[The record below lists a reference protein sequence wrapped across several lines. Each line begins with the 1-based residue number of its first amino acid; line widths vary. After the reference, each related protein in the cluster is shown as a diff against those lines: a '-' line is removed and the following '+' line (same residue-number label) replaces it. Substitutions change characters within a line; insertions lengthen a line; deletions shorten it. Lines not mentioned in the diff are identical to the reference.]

1 MSLIAHYKLDG
12 DAKDSLGNYDGNIV
26 GSPSWTNGKLGLCY
40 DNTSGANTGVEL
52 MRYNDAKKYDYT
64 HSISFW
70 FMSTTS
76 NSNTGNRI
84 FSRDFSEYGPKVGI
98 HQDRNPNSIYYI
110 NKDIE
115 LNKWYHLVL
124 TTKDGINYDWYI
136 NGEYF
141 ISNSEPF
148 DGTARPWVIGGNTE
162 GDGDISGNHFVG
174 KIDDLRIYDHALS
187 VKEVKELNQAK
198 VLHYKFND
206 FQEPTENLISE
217 DGINFET
224 YSGYPSSF
232 IITRVSDDN
241 SPSGYAAE
249 MTFLDNASRYGRS
262 RFGTN
267 TNIPNSGFLYV
278 SIVAKV
284 ESGPSG
290 TVKPSVYTG
299 KTWYDLLPMDN
310 DSIFITSTYRRFGAY
325 VEIGTG
331 SGGPNPA
338 FSAAFRYGTSQGQKV
353 RWHSPQL
360 EKKSYATP
368 FTNNIRNGKIN
379 DFSEQGNHAN
389 LSLNNTPKW
398 AENSKLGGG
407 CYEFDGDADR
417 ITTNNYIN
425 FENKSWSVCSWVK
438 PLSSS
443 NYTHIFTSDSSQS
456 DFTCK
461 ISKNLEPYF
470 YSTQGRTY
478 VNDKKI
484 NINEWSHLCY
494 MYDGNSLKIYINGIL
509 EIQENNITLNIPN
522 RKFRIQGGS
531 EEYNKALHDDVR
543 IYATAL
549 STDEVKNIYQ
559 NKASLDNIGNLYSYE
574 FVEPEEKVLIK
585 EQYYTATT
593 RLRSASPPAELD
605 YSDWVEGDSTLG
617 VIILEG
623 WVYLTT
629 TSIIPS
635 RVEFT
640 RVNNDEGLTFNF
652 TSSNTKI
659 VYPNSSWT
667 TGWNY
672 VTVKNPTYRSPSV
685 TDWSNM
691 NRLEI
696 YKNGSNDSTQQIGFK
711 NLKLRKNYDNQPIK
725 KSFQNN
731 GQVKTLE
738 FTESS
743 NFSKSDYLDYTQ
755 WNLNTNGSQGSF
767 SRNGGNNENK
777 IILYP
782 NPWGVIVPTWQCIPD
797 SNSNADGG
805 WNASFNSN
813 HTEKLRF
820 SVFVKRTGSKNG
832 TTYLGS
838 ENSNHT
844 LRLNGNVNS
853 NPYFWSGDPPN
864 LDEWYLMVGVIHS
877 SSYSGGD
884 TGYAGMYDLGNNR
897 VINFTEYKWAAG
909 ETIQEMRAYLYYCT
923 DTDVRQ
929 YFLYPRVDIMDGTE
943 PSINDLLQGKE
954 MLVRHSNKGMSIFDN
969 QIKTNHQ
976 LIE

>member
-12 DAKDSLGNYDGNIV
+12 DAKDSLGNYDGIIN
-26 GSPSWTNGKLGLCY
+26 GSGSWGFGKLG
-40 DNTSGANTGVEL
+40 DATDMTSTNWWITGNNWL
-52 MRYNDAKKYDYT
+52 IKNDFSY
-64 HSISFW
+64 SFW
-70 FMSTTS
+70 AIKTS
-76 NSNTGNRI
+76 NSDTSLG
-84 FSRDFSEYGPKVGI
+84 G
-98 HQDRNPNSIYYI
+98 
-110 NKDIE
+110 
-115 LNKWYHLVL
+115 LV
-124 TTKDGINYDWYI
+124 
-136 NGEYF
+136 
-141 ISNSEPF
+141 
-148 DGTARPWVIGGNTE
+148 
-162 GDGDISGNHFVG
+162 GNHWHSSGPTGVGLHFRNNTNKIKVSTADGVNRPSYTVTLNEPNNQWNHYTLTCSSGLLKLYQNSTLIDTRQRDIVQDTSRSFAIGRWAASYGSYYLNG
-174 KIDDLRIYDHALS
+174 KIDDVRIYDHELS
-187 VKEVKELNQAK
+187 VKEVKELSQAK

-206 FQEPTENLISE
+206 FQEP
-217 DGINFET
+217 
-224 YSGYPSSF
+224 
-232 IITRVSDDN
+232 
-241 SPSGYAAE
+241 
-249 MTFLDNASRYGRS
+249 
-262 RFGTN
+262 
-267 TNIPNSGFLYV
+267 
-278 SIVAKV
+278 
-284 ESGPSG
+284 
-290 TVKPSVYTG
+290 
-299 KTWYDLLPMDN
+299 
-310 DSIFITSTYRRFGAY
+310 
-325 VEIGTG
+325 
-331 SGGPNPA
+331 
-338 FSAAFRYGTSQGQKV
+338 
-353 RWHSPQL
+353 
-360 EKKSYATP
+360 
-368 FTNNIRNGKIN
+368 NGKIT
-379 DFSEQGNHAN
+379 DTSGQGNHTYLPTIGAPTWIN
-389 LSLNNTPKW
+389 
-398 AENSKLGGG
+398 NSKLGSG
-407 CYEFDGDADR
+407 CYEFDKNDDKIVIPNTPQLQITGD
-417 ITTNNYIN
+417 ITIAFWVYT
-425 FENKSWSVCSWVK
+425 KSDNVRTTLIDK
-438 PLSSS
+438 A
-443 NYTHIFTSDSSQS
+443 YGGEFT
-456 DFTCK
+456 
-461 ISKNLEPYF
+461 INLETGGPKLRLYRGDGNGNSSPYVEIIT
-470 YSTQGRTY
+470 SAIGKNQWVHGCVTTQGTTARWY
-478 VNDKKI
+478 VNGVLNSTKTSSRFLGSTSNNDVTI
-484 NINEWSHLCY
+484 GTGYTNGYL
-494 MYDGNSLKIYINGIL
+494 DGYL
-509 EIQENNITLNIPN
+509 
-522 RKFRIQGGS
+522 
-531 EEYNKALHDDVR
+531 DDVR
-543 IYATAL
+543 IYATPL
-549 STDEVKNIYQ
+549 SADEVKNIYET
-559 NKASLDNIGNLYSYE
+559 KASLDNTGNLYSDE
-574 FVEPEEKVLIK
+574 FVEPGEKVLIK